1 MIEFVK
7 FKAFVALA
15 KTGSFSKAAELL
27 KTSQPVVSIYIKQ
40 LEEHYG
46 VKLVDRLGRRNVLT
60 KEGEI
65 FYKYASQIIK
75 LEEEL
80 RSMLSSTRGELRGS
94 LVIGGSNIPGMYI
107 IPRLASGF
115 LKEHKDVRL
124 NTVIGD
130 SKEIIQSV
138 VNGELELGFVGM
150 VQEEKKLD
158 YQVVAKDRLVLIAP
172 PDFEKDRISPEELLK
187 LPYVQRE
194 HGSGTRKT
202 IERFLRKN
210 LKTVSLN
217 VVAVLSSNEAVKEAV
232 KAGLGVSFVSSI
244 SVEEDAKTGK
254 LKVVDVD
261 DFNIEREFYMIKRK
275 GRTLSP
281 LALSFYNYVT
291 EKTEL

>member
-150 VQEEKKLD
+150 VQEEKSWTTKWL
-158 YQVVAKDRLVLIAP
+158 P
-172 PDFEKDRISPEELLK
+172 RI
-187 LPYVQRE
+187 
-194 HGSGTRKT
+194 GW
-202 IERFLRKN
+202 
-210 LKTVSLN
+210 
-217 VVAVLSSNEAVKEAV
+217 SS
-232 KAGLGVSFVSSI
+232 
-244 SVEEDAKTGK
+244 
-254 LKVVDVD
+254 
-261 DFNIEREFYMIKRK
+261 
-275 GRTLSP
+275 
-281 LALSFYNYVT
+281 
-291 EKTEL
+291 

>member
-1 MIEFVK
+1 M
-7 FKAFVALA
+7 
-15 KTGSFSKAAELL
+15 
-27 KTSQPVVSIYIKQ
+27 
-40 LEEHYG
+40 
-46 VKLVDRLGRRNVLT
+46 
-60 KEGEI
+60 
-65 FYKYASQIIK
+65 
-75 LEEEL
+75 
-80 RSMLSSTRGELRGS
+80 
-94 LVIGGSNIPGMYI
+94 
-107 IPRLASGF
+107 
-115 LKEHKDVRL
+115 
-124 NTVIGD
+124 
-130 SKEIIQSV
+130 
-138 VNGELELGFVGM
+138 
-150 VQEEKKLD
+150 
-158 YQVVAKDRLVLIAP
+158 VAKDRLVLIAP

-281 LALSFYNYVT
+281 LALAFYNYVT